1 MDLCGKRVWTGM
13 AHDQEEMPPPCSK
26 WRKGSR
32 APFQRRKKKDV
43 HTAKKKQVQ
52 GIPEPDPGSLSDGLP
67 PSKKARPSRTVSKLK
82 APTIS
87 RGQVPRALSEVA
99 VLPRHASSVDTMSPL
114 TGASIGTGDDPSAT
128 DSLESLETNGVV
140 RRIFAEDQA
149 AVGDGGDSDG
159 DGEGFE
165 LKNDF
170 RESMLL
176 AMRDDLVHERDEIED
191 AVGDDD
197 DNCIISS
204 SRIEVGN
211 PDNVEPSAALL
222 GAPEGWVV
230 PGPPETWAYKQA
242 VAKGEPPFESV
253 DNPGGWSS
261 YTFKAKFAGHG
272 AKATYLAH
280 EMPCGAVPVP
290 KDPVTGKRMHGGYE
304 FHYQGWT
311 RPVPRADF
319 SRGATRDNMHPDERQ
334 CELDGD
340 LLAKLGLTKERMVEG
355 DCLFFCQLV
364 FPICDPDHS
373 GIDNDPRRAYYES
386 IADFSN
392 VYAMGIKRRGGTRG
406 HMFRPTNAEEQVNWD
421 GVVARNLNKRLDDS
435 WITSQTNR
443 YDPLIDETM
452 GPRRWL
458 DLKNCMKLCFYHDEK
473 KRGTEG
479 YDPTQK
485 YKLVWDVSKFD
496 VFFQV
501 FPFMPSLF

>member
-1 MDLCGKRVWTGM
+1 MTRKRC
-13 AHDQEEMPPPCSK
+13 PPPCSK
-26 WRKGSR
+26 WRAGSR

-43 HTAKKKQVQ
+43 HA
-52 GIPEPDPGSLSDGLP
+52 EPDPGSISDGLP
-67 PSKKARPSRTVSKLK
+67 PPKKARPSGRGSKLK

-87 RGQVPRALSEVA
+87 RGHVPRALSEVA
-99 VLPRHASSVDTMSPL
+99 VPPRYASSADTMSPL
-114 TGASIGTGDDPSAT
+114 TGASIGTGDGESAT
-128 DSLESLETNGVV
+128 DSLESLETDGVV

-165 LKNDF
+165 VKNDF

-204 SRIEVGN
+204 SQIEVGN

-222 GAPEGWVV
+222 GAHDGWVV
-230 PGPPETWAYKQA
+230 PGPPDTWEYKQA

-261 YTFKAKFAGHG
+261 YTFKANFVGRG

-290 KDPVTGKRMHGGYE
+290 KDPLTGKRMHGGYE

-340 LLAKLGLTKERMVEG
+340 LLVKLGLTKQRMVEG

-373 GIDNDPRRAYYES
+373 GIKNDPRRAYYES
-386 IADFSN
+386 IADFTN

-421 GVVARNLNKRLDDS
+421 GVVARNLNKRLEDS

-458 DLKNCMKLCFYHDEK
+458 DLKNCMKLCFYGAEK

-485 YKLVWDVSKFD
+485 YKLVWDVSKFYF
-496 VFFQV
+496 VFTCFYSCRLCSNLCFKWCTMLIV
-501 FPFMPSLF
+501 